1 MTYRTTEASQTYQEV
16 LQAVDSIQPP
26 AVGFVAPSAT
36 ISSAL
41 QTVIKQNN
49 SIIQYL
55 ATIHSRLDDLESQI
69 SQVQQKASPRPASSQ
84 IEALT
89 RQLSQ
94 LNLSA
99 IEGIPKQTVRKA
111 QGPYFVFKDPQ
122 RIFNDVAGIAK
133 PSSNQSKGKAVATSS
148 ESKDETQQQQ

>member
-1 MTYRTTEASQTYQEV
+1 MTFRTTEASQIYQEV
-16 LQAVDSIQPP
+16 LQAVDPIQPP

-36 ISSAL
+36 VSSAL

-55 ATIHSRLDDLESQI
+55 ATIHNRLDDLESQI
-69 SQVQQKASPRPASSQ
+69 SQLQQKSPRPASSQ

-94 LNLSA
+94 LDLSA
-99 IEGIPKQTVRKA
+99 IEKIPKQTVRKA
-111 QGPYFVFKDPQ
+111 QGPYFVFKDPK
-122 RIFNDVAGIAK
+122 RIFNDVVGNA
-133 PSSNQSKGKAVATSS
+133 PQSSSNQSKGKAVATSS